1 MQKLAGETSRRAKA
15 RHSDMHGTTI
25 QTLMVPA
32 GVGQQRI
39 NVPGVLPGS
48 YQLSWTNGMQ
58 KAYQTILILR
68 Q

>member
-1 MQKLAGETSRRAKA
+1 
-15 RHSDMHGTTI
+15 MHGTTI

-39 NVPGVLPGS
+39 NVPGALPGS
-48 YQLSWTNGMQ
+48 YQLSWTNGNQ